1 MKKIIISLALLF
13 VSYSFVQAENLEVGT
28 IERTPFSYQDW
39 WEWTGFSIDLWKAIA
54 QENNLEY
61 SFIPQNSFSEILSS
75 TENNDVDLSVAN
87 ISITLEREKKMDF
100 SQPIF
105 DSWLNILAV
114 RSSSELWFSENF
126 FTNNPKKIL
135 IYILIWLV
143 WFTHFFWILNV
154 AFWNIRLRD
163 YFPDIFMVSYEMI
176 TQYIGRYGHR
186 ILFISIIGISV
197 FTVSYYSQKVTIVFA
212 NYEDEIIESNLSE
225 YKDLSSLK
233 AWNIKVGVTKSSTSE
248 KYLKQKRIKTKSFDS
263 FENMKGMLLKWEIEV
278 IVHDDPLLRY
288 LSQNDEKER
297 FSVVSNTFNPEKFGI
312 AFPEKSELRE
322 TIDRTILKLRENW
335 EYERIYDKY
344 F

>member
-105 DSWLNILAV
+105 
-114 RSSSELWFSENF
+114 E
-126 FTNNPKKIL
+126 
-135 IYILIWLV
+135 YILIWLV

-288 LSQNDEKER
+288 
-297 FSVVSNTFNPEKFGI
+297 
-312 AFPEKSELRE
+312 
-322 TIDRTILKLRENW
+322 
-335 EYERIYDKY
+335 
-344 F
+344 